1 MTEKLRLQT
10 AAVFI
15 ALLGGVSSAAQTE
28 PDYAE
33 SSSANAAAAT
43 IQIDIDNFGRV
54 SPTYYRG
61 AQPDGSDYTDL
72 AAIGVKTLINLTS
85 DDASADEPAL
95 ARKSGLKYV
104 HIPMT
109 THEAPTPDKLAYFL
123 KVVDDPA
130 NQPVFVH
137 CVGGRHRT
145 GVMTAAYRMA
155 RHGWTA
161 DQAFQEMKSYKF
173 GADWLH
179 SEFKKFVYDFGA
191 TMLAAAPAKLP
202 SQDRK

>member
-1 MTEKLRLQT
+1 MTERLRRQI
-10 AAVFI
+10 AALFI
-15 ALLGGVSSAAQTE
+15 AVLAGVSSAAQTE
-28 PDYAE
+28 PGRTE
-33 SSSANAAAAT
+33 SSSSVAVTAT
-43 IQIDIDNFGRV
+43 IRIDNFGRV

-61 AQPDGSDYTDL
+61 GQPDGSDYADL

-85 DDASADEPAL
+85 DDASADEPAMAL
-95 ARKSGLKYV
+95 RTGMKYV

-109 THEAPTPDKLAYFL
+109 THEPPTPEKLAQFL
-123 KVVDDPA
+123 QIVDDPA

-161 DQAFQEMKSYKF
+161 DQAFKEMKSYKF
-173 GADWLH
+173 GADFLH
-179 SEFKKFVYDFGA
+179 PEFKKFVFGFGHN
-191 TMLAAAPAKLP
+191 
-202 SQDRK
+202 